1 MIRFHKR
8 YLKQRIEQMAGTRK
22 QQHGVIEAKSDVGDS
37 CIGQHIKALIISCYF
52 VHVKR
57 RFVFLLTRTCVR
69 ILVCYILSEV
79 RHVHTAMRL
88 R

>member
-1 MIRFHKR
+1 
-8 YLKQRIEQMAGTRK
+8 
-22 QQHGVIEAKSDVGDS
+22 
-37 CIGQHIKALIISCYF
+37 
-52 VHVKR
+52 VKR